1 MAPPAGAPG
10 APFKFLARDLFKSP
24 PASGET
30 VPYLRDEPVTR
41 GAADIVAPGAAK
53 PELTLQPTLKNDPLV
68 KIAD

>member
-1 MAPPAGAPG
+1 M
-10 APFKFLARDLFKSP
+10 ARDLFVNL
-24 PASGET
+24 PASGGS
-30 VPYLRDEPVTR
+30 VPYLQDQPPTS